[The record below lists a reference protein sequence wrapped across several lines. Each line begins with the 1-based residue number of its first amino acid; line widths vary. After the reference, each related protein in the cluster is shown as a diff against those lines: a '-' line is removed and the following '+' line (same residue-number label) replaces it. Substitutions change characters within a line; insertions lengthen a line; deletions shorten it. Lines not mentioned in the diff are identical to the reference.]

1 MSELAVVNLLA
12 INLINLFFFFYFN
25 ILPYLTGNTITF
37 LLIASWIL
45 TVVVIDIIEV
55 QHQEYMFMFMFIE
68 PLVDSPENVSF
79 LENLLTNF
87 INMDF
92 PCWSYS

>member
-12 INLINLFFFFYFN
+12 INLINLFFSFYFN

-55 QHQEYMFMFMFIE
+55 QHQENMFS
-68 PLVDSPENVSF
+68 V
-79 LENLLTNF
+79 
-87 INMDF
+87 
-92 PCWSYS
+92 

>member
-12 INLINLFFFFYFN
+12 INLINLFFSFISTFCLN
-25 ILPYLTGNTITF
+25 ITGNTITF

-55 QHQEYMFMFMFIE
+55 QHQENMFS
-68 PLVDSPENVSF
+68 V
-79 LENLLTNF
+79 
-87 INMDF
+87 
-92 PCWSYS
+92 

>member
-55 QHQEYMFMFMFIE
+55 QHQENMFS
-68 PLVDSPENVSF
+68 V
-79 LENLLTNF
+79 
-87 INMDF
+87 
-92 PCWSYS
+92 